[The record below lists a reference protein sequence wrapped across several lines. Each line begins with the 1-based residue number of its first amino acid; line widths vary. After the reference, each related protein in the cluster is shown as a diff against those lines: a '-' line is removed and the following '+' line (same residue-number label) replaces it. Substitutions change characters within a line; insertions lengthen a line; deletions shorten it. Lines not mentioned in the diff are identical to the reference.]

1 MKKMRTRK
9 YNCQN
14 TKGNITEFYQTPEK
28 KLIIRLGTSYKFI
41 SERGGNWIG
50 DVHSRRQV
58 KLMVKAGQEFLRK
71 TEPKMKQKIL
81 NTLARKKPTFTSLRR
96 R

>member
-1 MKKMRTRK
+1 MRTRK

-58 KLMVKAGQEFLRK
+58 EAMIWAMQEFLRK
-71 TEPKMKQKIL
+71 TEPK
-81 NTLARKKPTFTSLRR
+81 RR
-96 R
+96 GKGWEEHTI